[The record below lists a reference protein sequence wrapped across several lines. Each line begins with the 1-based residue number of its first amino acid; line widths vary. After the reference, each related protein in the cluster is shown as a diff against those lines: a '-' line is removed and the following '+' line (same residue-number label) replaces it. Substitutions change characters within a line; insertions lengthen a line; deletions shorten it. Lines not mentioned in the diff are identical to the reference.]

1 MIFYWGSPT
10 TIMCLG
16 YTSNCRLK
24 CLKWIL
30 IHHFKHLQK
39 SLTLFIQSFQ
49 FLAILL
55 MKSFIRMLAL
65 DIFSLLMHCS
75 TLYCTYHDNIELLH
89 YSVTLSNGV
98 RVKVSHLLE
107 SDIRITLEIWYYT
120 ISEVDQTGNIH
131 SYLNKIQKVSKF

>member
-16 YTSNCRLK
+16 YNYNCRLK